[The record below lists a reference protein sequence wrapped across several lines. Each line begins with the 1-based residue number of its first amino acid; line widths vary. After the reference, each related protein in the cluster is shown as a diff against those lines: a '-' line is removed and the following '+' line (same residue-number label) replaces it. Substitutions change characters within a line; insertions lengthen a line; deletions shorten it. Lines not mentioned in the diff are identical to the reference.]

1 MLGNAWEWVADGY
14 AADAYA
20 RHDLYNPRAKAA
32 SGQKGSKGQK
42 VLRGGSFRT
51 ETVQVRCAM
60 RGHHDPRTG
69 ADAIGLRLVRER

>member
-1 MLGNAWEWVADGY
+1 MADDY

-20 RHDLYNPRAKAA
+20 RHNLYNPRIKATP
-32 SGQKGSKGQK
+32 GQKHLKGQK

-60 RGHHDPRTG
+60 RGHHDPRPGT
-69 ADAIGLRLVRER
+69 DAIGLRLVRER